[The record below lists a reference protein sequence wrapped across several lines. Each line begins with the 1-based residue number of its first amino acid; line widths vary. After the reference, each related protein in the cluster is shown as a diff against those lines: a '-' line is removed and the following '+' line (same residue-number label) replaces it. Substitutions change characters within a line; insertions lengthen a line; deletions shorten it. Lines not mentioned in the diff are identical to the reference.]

1 VLASHGFKEDEDRRI
16 KHVFSGIRIE
26 EKDKEL
32 VPSLN
37 RYKSLRKGF
46 YTAKFRLKFL

>member
-1 VLASHGFKEDEDRRI
+1 MKEDEDRRI
-16 KHVFSGIRIE
+16 KHVFSGIRME
-26 EKDKEL
+26 EKDKEVL